1 MTNQSHNGALGF
13 LPAIYRRGELV
24 LSPES
29 PGPSKHLGA
38 FGAASSGEQEE
49 AGIRGPQFKLRL
61 YSWRLTVGCRRKRPL
76 SEEES
81 SRSAVDSTADDDSK
95 FVVNCNVRGYK
106 PEEISVKAIGDCVE
120 VSAKH
125 EEDSEDGSSYVKR
138 EFTQRFTL
146 PEGVK
151 AETVT
156 CALSSSGVLAIEAPK
171 PEVPSKKPRMI
182 PITVESSKPIE
193 AASEANKKAEKQEEG
208 APEAALES

>member
-1 MTNQSHNGALGF
+1 MVRLVFYPLFTEEEDLFSPLKALDQ
-13 LPAIYRRGELV
+13 LSNSV
-24 LSPES
+24 LSALRQADKQTKPALVDRSASCVCLRSDS
-29 PGPSKHLGA
+29 P
-38 FGAASSGEQEE
+38 SS
-49 AGIRGPQFKLRL
+49 
-61 YSWRLTVGCRRKRPL
+61 CRRKRPL

-81 SRSAVDSTADDDSK
+81 SRSADSTADDESK

-125 EEDSEDGSSYVKR
+125 EEESEDGCSYVKR
-138 EFTQRFTL
+138 QFTRRFTL

-156 CALSSSGVLAIEAPK
+156 CALSSSGLLAIEAPK

-182 PITVESSKPIE
+182 PITVEPSKPIE
-193 AASEANKKAEKQEEG
+193 AASAEANKESAEKQKEG
-208 APEAALES
+208 ATEAAPES

>member
-1 MTNQSHNGALGF
+1 MVRLVFYPLFNNEEDLFSPLKALDQLSDSVISAVRQADNKTKQVSLDRSPSCVCLRGAS
-13 LPAIYRRGELV
+13 P
-24 LSPES
+24 LS
-29 PGPSKHLGA
+29 
-38 FGAASSGEQEE
+38 
-49 AGIRGPQFKLRL
+49 
-61 YSWRLTVGCRRKRPL
+61 CRRKRHC
-76 SEEES
+76 SDDVS
-81 SRSAVDSTADDDSK
+81 SRSADSSSDDESK

-106 PEEISVKAIGDCVE
+106 PEEISVRTIGDCVE

-125 EEDSEDGSSYVKR
+125 EEDSEDGSRHVKR
-138 EFTQRFTL
+138 EFTRRFTL

-193 AASEANKKAEKQEEG
+193 AASEESNK
-208 APEAALES
+208 EAQK

>member
-1 MTNQSHNGALGF
+1 MVRLVFYPLFTEEENLFSPLKALDH
-13 LPAIYRRGELV
+13 LSTSV
-24 LSPES
+24 LSALRQAES
-29 PGPSKHLGA
+29 KRKQ
-38 FGAASSGEQEE
+38 ASADRSSNCVC
-49 AGIRGPQFKLRL
+49 IRGDSP
-61 YSWRLTVGCRRKRPL
+61 SSCRRKRPL

-81 SRSAVDSTADDDSK
+81 SRSAVDSTVDDDSK

-106 PEEISVKAIGDCVE
+106 PEEISVKAIGDSVE

-156 CALSSSGVLAIEAPK
+156 CALSSSGVLAIEAHK

-182 PITVESSKPIE
+182 PITVELSKPIE
-193 AASEANKKAEKQEEG
+193 AASEEANKEAEKQDEG
-208 APEAALES
+208 APEAASES

>member
-1 MTNQSHNGALGF
+1 MVRLVFYPVFNDGEDLFSPLKALDQLSDSVISAVRQADKTTKQAPFDRSPSCLCLRGA
-13 LPAIYRRGELV
+13 
-24 LSPES
+24 SP
-29 PGPSKHLGA
+29 
-38 FGAASSGEQEE
+38 SS
-49 AGIRGPQFKLRL
+49 
-61 YSWRLTVGCRRKRPL
+61 CRRKRHM
-76 SEEES
+76 SEEVP
-81 SRSAVDSTADDDSK
+81 RSADSTSDDDSK

-120 VSAKH
+120 VSANH
-125 EEDSEDGSSYVKR
+125 EEESEDGCSYVKR
-138 EFTQRFTL
+138 QFTRRFTL

-193 AASEANKKAEKQEEG
+193 AASDEANKESAEKQKEG
-208 APEAALES
+208 TTEAAAES

>member
-1 MTNQSHNGALGF
+1 MVRLVFYPLFTDEEDLFSPLKALDQLGNTVLSALRQADKKTNQASVDRSSSCLC
-13 LPAIYRRGELV
+13 LRGD
-24 LSPES
+24 SP
-29 PGPSKHLGA
+29 
-38 FGAASSGEQEE
+38 SS
-49 AGIRGPQFKLRL
+49 
-61 YSWRLTVGCRRKRPL
+61 SRRKRHM
-76 SEEES
+76 SEEVS
-81 SRSAVDSTADDDSK
+81 SRSTDSSADESK

-120 VSAKH
+120 VSANH
-125 EEDSEDGSSYVKR
+125 EEESEDGCSYVKR
-138 EFTQRFTL
+138 QFTRRFTL

-193 AASEANKKAEKQEEG
+193 AASDEANKESAEKQKEG
-208 APEAALES
+208 ATEAAAES

>member
-1 MTNQSHNGALGF
+1 MVRLVFYPLFTEEENLFSPLKALDH
-13 LPAIYRRGELV
+13 LSTSV
-24 LSPES
+24 LSALRQAES
-29 PGPSKHLGA
+29 KRKQASADPS
-38 FGAASSGEQEE
+38 SNCVC
-49 AGIRGPQFKLRL
+49 IRGDSP
-61 YSWRLTVGCRRKRPL
+61 SSCRRKRPL

-81 SRSAVDSTADDDSK
+81 SRSAVDSAADDDSK

-193 AASEANKKAEKQEEG
+193 AASEEANKEAEKQGEG
-208 APEAALES
+208 APEAASES

>member
-1 MTNQSHNGALGF
+1 MVRLVFYPLFNNEEDLFSPLKTLDQLSDSVISAVRQADNETKQASFDRSPSCVCLRGAS
-13 LPAIYRRGELV
+13 P
-24 LSPES
+24 LS
-29 PGPSKHLGA
+29 
-38 FGAASSGEQEE
+38 
-49 AGIRGPQFKLRL
+49 
-61 YSWRLTVGCRRKRPL
+61 CRRKRHF

-138 EFTQRFTL
+138 ESTQRFTL

-182 PITVESSKPIE
+182 PITVESPKPIE
-193 AASEANKKAEKQEEG
+193 AASEESNKEAEKQKEG
-208 APEAALES
+208 AAPAS